1 MWRSAIEYKAAYT
14 VDIAWW
20 LNFKLSKGNRI
31 TRQLWPGTKQH
42 KPRRA
47 LLLVTERQGVF
58 FRRTGGPTYP
68 ISTTA
73 LWTAFFWLMDCPAWY
88 SQKTP
93 DPTDL
98 KRMNQFYTWCRSP
111 VFYCVCSM
119 FFAPLRV
126 AFSYCIGWDIGGALS
141 AFDAAFPLEIP
152 MWQRAWSDVGI
163 HLVLRPYDSVERHRR
178 PFLLCETEPPACHGT
193 WGLTIG

>member
-14 VDIAWW
+14 VDTAWW
-20 LNFKLSKGNRI
+20 LNFKLSKGSRI
-31 TRQLWPGTKQH
+31 TWQLWPSTKQH

-58 FRRTGGPTYP
+58 FCRTWGPTYP

-88 SQKTP
+88 SQKPP

-111 VFYCVCSM
+111 AFCCVHSM
-119 FFAPLRV
+119 LLNRRDGLFC
-126 AFSYCIGWDIGGALS
+126 CIGWDIGGALICFWYS
-141 AFDAAFPLEIP
+141 FSPGNSYWAED
-152 MWQRAWSDVGI
+152 
-163 HLVLRPYDSVERHRR
+163 LVWRWNAQGPSPYDSVERHRWLS
-178 PFLLCETEPPACHGT
+178 LLCETEPPACHGT